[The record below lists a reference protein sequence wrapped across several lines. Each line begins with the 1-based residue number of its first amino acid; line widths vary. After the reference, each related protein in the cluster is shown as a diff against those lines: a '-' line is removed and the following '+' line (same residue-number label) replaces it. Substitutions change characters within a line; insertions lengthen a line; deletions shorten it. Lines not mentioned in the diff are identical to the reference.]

1 MAKTT
6 ERRRDN
12 RISIRLEAHYSF
24 GRVVE
29 VGVLVNISY
38 SGALIE
44 DTTMQPEIGTPVT
57 LHVYLEPSSAFEAVT
72 PFEIAGHVVRHS
84 PNGFAIEH
92 DDNLDADVRRMV
104 DDAAAIVAA
113 PR

>member
-1 MAKTT
+1 MTETT
-6 ERRRDN
+6 DRRRDN
-12 RISIRLEAHYSF
+12 RVSIRLEAHYSF

-38 SGALIE
+38 FGALIE
-44 DTTMQPEIGTPVT
+44 DTTMRPEIGTPVT
-57 LHVYLEPSSAFEAVT
+57 LHLYLEPSSAFESAT
-72 PFEIAGHVVRHS
+72 PFELAGHVVRHS

-92 DDNLDADVRRMV
+92 DDNLDPDVRRMV
-104 DDAAAIVAA
+104 DDAAAIVAG